1 MSQPFISVV
10 MPVYKV
16 ENYLRPAVESLLRQ
30 TFSDYEIILVDD
42 ASPDASGA
50 IADAIA
56 REHACIR
63 VIHKP
68 QNEGLSMA
76 RNSGLEQVTGRH
88 VMVMDSDDTVA
99 PT

>member
-68 QNEGLSMA
+68 QNEDS
-76 RNSGLEQVTGRH
+76 SRH
-88 VMVMDSDDTVA
+88 VWNGIFQA
-99 PT
+99 Q

>member
-42 ASPDASGA
+42 ASPDQRSHSG
-50 IADAIA
+50 
-56 REHACIR
+56 C
-63 VIHKP
+63 
-68 QNEGLSMA
+68 
-76 RNSGLEQVTGRH
+76 
-88 VMVMDSDDTVA
+88 DSAGTCLYTRDS
-99 PT
+99 